1 MYEKII
7 LKTLKKIYEYS
18 NRYLKI
24 LFNRLRIIIY
34 LLTFKTPERI
44 RWRLRVEIWRSEIWP
59 VNIINSLQTHYIK
72 QNSSISFVFSNMKLL
87 QIRTKQLFCLM
98 LHRINRLIIGKKK
111 EINETYI
118 GRKKNLIDCTK

>member
-44 RWRLRVEIWRSEIWP
+44 R
-59 VNIINSLQTHYIK
+59 
-72 QNSSISFVFSNMKLL
+72 
-87 QIRTKQLFCLM
+87 
-98 LHRINRLIIGKKK
+98 
-111 EINETYI
+111 
-118 GRKKNLIDCTK
+118 